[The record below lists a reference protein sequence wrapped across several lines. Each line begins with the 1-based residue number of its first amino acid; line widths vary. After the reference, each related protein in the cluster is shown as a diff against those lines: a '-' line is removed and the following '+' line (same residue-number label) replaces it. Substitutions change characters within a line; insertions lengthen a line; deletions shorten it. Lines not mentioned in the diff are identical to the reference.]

1 MCKFKST
8 AAPSVKCLRG
18 ANEWDVKSLEI
29 FASIKRFTPCGSP
42 SRMTSSSN
50 GSSGIEGNGVCG
62 YEAKKSIFN
71 ERGCV

>member
-8 AAPSVKCLRG
+8 DAPSVKCLRG

-50 GSSGIEGNGVCG
+50 GSSGIEGNGVSG
-62 YEAKKSIFN
+62 FEITKTSYH
-71 ERGCV
+71 ERGWE